1 MNSKDGSDN
10 QNLAG
15 QTRLSCR
22 ATRKVS
28 LVDHSQKG
36 CSVFWNGSPVDEL
49 LGRADYDDLAAE
61 VKVVIV
67 NRGENNRSHR
77 TTNSQ

>member
-15 QTRLSCR
+15 QTRLKCR

-36 CSVFWNGSPVDEL
+36 CGVFRNGSPVDEL
-49 LGRADYDDLAAE
+49 LRWANYDDLAAE
-61 VKVVIV
+61 VKVVIMSC
-67 NRGENNRSHR
+67 GENNRSHS